1 MCLHRYQIFQLRI
14 ALYTFYVFIYLKYWI
29 IWYIITVYLIL
40 NLILKFNQNQ
50 KRYKK
55 NDNLSLHASIYS

>member
-1 MCLHRYQIFQLRI
+1 M
-14 ALYTFYVFIYLKYWI
+14 
-29 IWYIITVYLIL
+29 ITVYLIL

-55 NDNLSLHASIYS
+55 NDMISLHASIYS

>member
-1 MCLHRYQIFQLRI
+1 MYLHKYQIFQLHI
-14 ALYTFYVFIYLKYWI
+14 TLYTFYVFIYLKYWI

-55 NDNLSLHASIYS
+55 NDMISLHASIYS